1 MRNLVTSATILAGL
15 LVSTGVLA
23 QEASAQGSG
32 QANVGMSL
40 PGATPATATA
50 GTSDHDQMVGRLAV
64 GYLGRSTIG
73 AGSALGAA
81 DPADGV
87 YAVTGEAP
95 VVGVRYWLD
104 RMIGL
109 DLGVGIG
116 ILSGSG
122 ESQVA
127 GGEAVEADLPSFTG
141 FILHGGVPL
150 ALASAGHFTFQI
162 VPEINVGFASA
173 EIDPNGDGEGDL
185 SMSGF
190 HLDLGA
196 RAGSEIH
203 FGFIGIPQLSL
214 QGSVGLALALDSGKT
229 TDSTPPDG
237 TADTE
242 ISNSQTAFQTTFH
255 NNPWDFFTAN
265 VAALYYF

>member
-1 MRNLVTSATILAGL
+1 MRNLVTSGTILAGL
-15 LVSTGVLA
+15 LVTTGVLG
-23 QEASAQGSG
+23 QEASASG

-40 PGATPATATA
+40 PGAAPATATA

-73 AGSALGAA
+73 AGSVLGPDFGFD
-81 DPADGV
+81 DPV

-95 VVGVRYWLD
+95 VVGVRYWLN
-104 RMIGL
+104 RTLGL

-116 ILSGSG
+116 ILSSSG
-122 ESQVA
+122 EVEV
-127 GGEAVEADLPSFTG
+127 GGTAVDADLGSFSG

-150 ALASAGHFTFQI
+150 ALASAGHFTFEI
-162 VPEINVGFASA
+162 VPEVNVGFASA
-173 EIDPNGDGEGDL
+173 KVDPNGDGEGEV

-229 TDSTPPDG
+229 TDSTPADGEPDSEFS
-237 TADTE
+237 TR
-242 ISNSQTAFQTTFH
+242 QTAFQTTFH